1 MRNGL
6 QIRGQA
12 MTYIQN
18 HFCKSMVDADLF
30 LLQVCS
36 TQLQQSTVLKTILEQ
51 FQTLH
56 WLSLSQHPPVAINRP
71 NYRDQEQELKMVES
85 CLIFLVS
92 LLSLRTNL
100 GLSEE
105 NLAKLEMVSLL
116 CMGDKTHSLLY
127 EHMPEKS
134 GNSLPVELFDEV
146 LKEVA
151 EYTGPRSDQ
160 SGNMQPGMYKP
171 RSHVWEELFDPI
183 YVLLRAVHRREF
195 QTSIERF
202 NEFAKSRYDNP
213 SKQSPDEKQRAKT
226 VQSPWPPWRL
236 PADVDEGFED
246 PRRLLQSKYCH
257 GFIFNLLWKCAND
270 GNSMNEANKNLSP
283 EGSIGCGNGNVSTS
297 SSNDFIT
304 SLAIHLLE
312 LAITFPDTNSNQG
325 YSGKEIAAITKPW
338 IMIHEALDLEFDTWY
353 PTDWLS
359 ANVRHNVS
367 TIFTQSSSKSIRPAR
382 PTRTPANRI
391 GSLLEGPS
399 LTRSLTVQNDGFN
412 QAIGIAPIN
421 EIEGIPAFHSMEIDQ
436 ISDVSDLEEPT
447 EPYSIETP
455 TGEPDRSQAFSNA
468 MQTNDV
474 IGAAA
479 LPMISEQTVTETAV
493 AVAITNNTALSGEG
507 RSGRRST
514 SNEGPP
520 ETRRSIPYNQPL
532 AITGPPYTGSMEIVP
547 ATSVSVSASTS
558 RNAGSHTVSNRSAP
572 PQTNDPEMARLIAEY
587 TRGQAQLYAAG
598 STSSNASTIHLSDSE
613 QSKKERGVITVNESI
628 ISLLLKLHSKYSRRP
643 DSYIP
648 ISERTGFS
656 TKEEYRK
663 SRVGDACFF
672 IEKVLDLICELDE
685 SCLQSVVME
694 RKSLWPHYHA
704 REAEKDE
711 EKEREEAVA
720 KKRRAKERQRQMLEQ
735 MAQQRRRFM
744 EGHKMQDSVAKEQ
757 ESASSSLHTDSS
769 NSSIRP
775 ETYNT
780 STPNTF
786 ATSSSTTQS
795 SNTSMSEQDHEIQ
808 SDNLHVDEINLRQ
821 GNMNVPQDHNISGSM
836 FGTTS
841 SNIENSSAETQYMQ
855 PSKMGPECNSPHS
868 FGTESEMPTRRVQEY
883 TCCHCLMQE
892 PASEERPM
900 GLVTLIQSTS
910 VLAHKHVSNE
920 NLVLPTSSQEERELP
935 HALSKSLG
943 AEYNDMYNELSN
955 AFSQRMALLSTNRGW
970 KRGVHIQSCGHHM
983 HFDCRQSYC
992 ETLKQQQQVRIPRDQ
1007 PLDTDNGEFICPV
1020 CRQMANSLLPVPPE
1034 AQGLPVTLFPHNE
1047 SDRMNAIAKS
1057 IYSML
1062 REESVNLTQG
1072 ATPLRAEMS
1081 RIMEFVSKITY
1092 ENNTSPQGFYPNEL
1106 VCNIL
1111 GSIARTNLELDVVQR
1126 GGTLAQ
1132 KTSTNI
1138 FTSPASSP
1146 SAINTN
1152 KTKFCFAPLM
1162 HVLSIHMKIIASMSS
1177 VDVFETGP
1185 QSQAMGQQ
1193 TTSKIITSLSEEW
1206 GFLTGL
1212 LQNSLD
1218 SQQMI
1223 NSLSNAQNTTKSITA
1238 STRGATK
1245 QNKIPLLMQDP
1256 LAVLLHYVLLLPVN
1270 IDAAYFVIITRAC
1283 YNMMLS
1289 QVLLRLCT
1297 RSLTKRQREIMTGQ
1311 IAPTHR
1317 GNSGASGNLL
1327 FYLRKIIS
1335 YIETTHLFDDVE
1347 DVPFQGIKVTKTEFA

>member
-1 MRNGL
+1 MSNLFIFFQAAFYEIMHGLWVRNGL

-30 LLQVCS
+30 LLQVCT

-51 FQTLH
+51 FQIMH
-56 WLSLSQHPPVAINRP
+56 WLSLSPHPQLPGNRP
-71 NYRDQEQELKMVES
+71 NYRDQEQELKMIES
-85 CLIFLVS
+85 CLIFMVS

-100 GLSEE
+100 GLDEE
-105 NLAKLEMVSLL
+105 HLARLEMVSLL
-116 CMGDKTHSLLY
+116 CMGDKTHSLLH

-134 GNSLPVELFDEV
+134 GNSIPVELFDEQ
-146 LKEVA
+146 LKDVA
-151 EYTGPRSDQ
+151 EYSGPRSDQ
-160 SGNMQPGMYKP
+160 SGNMQPGMYRPKP
-171 RSHVWEELFDPI
+171 HVWEELFDPI

-202 NEFAKSRYDNP
+202 NEFAKSRFDSSTNP
-213 SKQSPDEKQRAKT
+213 TPDEKARAKT

-236 PADVDEGFED
+236 PTKVDEGFED
-246 PRRLLQSKYCH
+246 PRRLLQSKFCH
-257 GFIFNLLWKCAND
+257 GFIFNILWKCVND
-270 GNSMNEANKNLSP
+270 GTNMMDGANNKDGSGWKPAEGNS
-283 EGSIGCGNGNVSTS
+283 STS

-312 LAITFPDTNSNQG
+312 LTLTFPDANSENN

-338 IMIHEALDLEFDTWY
+338 IMIHEAIDLEFDTWY

-359 ANVRHNVS
+359 ANVRHTVS
-367 TIFTQSSSKSIRPAR
+367 TIFTQSASNSVRPAR
-382 PTRTPANRI
+382 SSRVPPNRLS
-391 GSLLEGPS
+391 SLLEGTAQRSIRFDS
-399 LTRSLTVQNDGFN
+399 L
-412 QAIGIAPIN
+412 A
-421 EIEGIPAFHSMEIDQ
+421 IPAINSMEIDQ

-455 TGEPDRSQAFSNA
+455 TGEHDRTQAFA
-468 MQTNDV
+468 MQTEQAS
-474 IGAAA
+474 GASA
-479 LPMISEQTVTETAV
+479 LPMNSETAV
-493 AVAITNNTALSGEG
+493 AVTISENSGV
-507 RSGRRST
+507 T
-514 SNEGPP
+514 DDGPP

-547 ATSVSVSASTS
+547 ANSASTS
-558 RNAGSHTVSNRSAP
+558 NTSSRNLINHPVTNRSAP
-572 PQTNDPEMARLIAEY
+572 PPTNDPEMARLIAEY
-587 TRGQAQLYAAG
+587 QRGQAQLFAQGASSTG
-598 STSSNASTIHLSDSE
+598 TSSAAINMSDSAAN
-613 QSKKERGVITVNESI
+613 KKERGVIVVNESI
-628 ISLLLKLHSKYSRRP
+628 ISILLKLHSKYSRRP
-643 DSYIP
+643 DSYVP
-648 ISERTGFS
+648 LPERSGFS
-656 TKEEYRK
+656 VTPEYRK

-672 IEKVLDLICELDE
+672 IEKVLDLICELDDA
-685 SCLQSVVME
+685 CLQSIVME

-711 EKEREEAVA
+711 EKEREEAIA
-720 KKRRAKERQRQMLEQ
+720 KKRRAKERQRLMLEQ

-744 EGHKMQDSVAKEQ
+744 EGHKMQDSAAMEQ
-757 ESASSSLHTDSS
+757 DSGNGKVEQDSIFNTTNMTTLPGGSGTSPFTS
-769 NSSIRP
+769 NSSTAP
-775 ETYNT
+775 QTSLPSTNT
-780 STPNTF
+780 SE
-786 ATSSSTTQS
+786 QS
-795 SNTSMSEQDHEIQ
+795 QEIQ
-808 SDNLHVDEINLRQ
+808 SEHSHSAQVHQ
-821 GNMNVPQDHNISGSM
+821 GANIPLNTSNSSTPFGSQS
-836 FGTTS
+836 S
-841 SNIENSSAETQYMQ
+841 SNQ
-855 PSKMGPECNSPHS
+855 PPNAGNFPDPHS
-868 FGTESEMPTRRVQEY
+868 MRSDGNNFQSFRSRSERVTRQIQEY
-883 TCCHCLMQE
+883 TCCHCLLQE
-892 PASEERPM
+892 AASEERPM

-920 NLVLPTSSQEERELP
+920 NLVLPTNAQEEHELP

-943 AEYNDMYNELSN
+943 SEYNDMYTELSN

-1034 AQGLPVTLFPHNE
+1034 AQGLPVTIFPHNE
-1047 SDRMNAIAKS
+1047 SDRMIAIAKS
-1057 IYSML
+1057 IYTML
-1062 REESVNLTQG
+1062 KEESVNLTQG

-1132 KTSTNI
+1132 KAPSNI

-1146 SAINTN
+1146 SALNTN

-1177 VDVFETGP
+1177 VDVFE
-1185 QSQAMGQQ
+1185 QAGTPSATPQQ
-1193 TTSKIITSLSEEW
+1193 TMSTKIITSLSEEW
-1206 GFLTGL
+1206 GFLTGQ
-1212 LQNSLD
+1212 LQD
-1218 SQQMI
+1218 SQKMYD
-1223 NSLSNAQNTTKSITA
+1223 SLSRSQNPTTSL
-1238 STRGATK
+1238 ATSSQGVVK

-1270 IDAAYFVIITRAC
+1270 IDA
-1283 YNMMLS
+1283 
-1289 QVLLRLCT
+1289 
-1297 RSLTKRQREIMTGQ
+1297 
-1311 IAPTHR
+1311 
-1317 GNSGASGNLL
+1317 GN
-1327 FYLRKIIS
+1327 IS
-1335 YIETTHLFDDVE
+1335 
-1347 DVPFQGIKVTKTEFA
+1347 

>member
-1 MRNGL
+1 MHGLWVRNGL

-30 LLQVCS
+30 LLQVCT

-51 FQTLH
+51 FQIMH
-56 WLSLSQHPPVAINRP
+56 WLSLSPHPQLPSNRP
-71 NYRDQEQELKMVES
+71 NYRDQEQELKMIES

-100 GLSEE
+100 GLDEE
-105 NLAKLEMVSLL
+105 HLARLEMVSLL
-116 CMGDKTHSLLY
+116 CMGDKTHSLLH

-134 GNSLPVELFDEV
+134 GNSIPIELFDEQ
-146 LKEVA
+146 LKDVA
-151 EYTGPRSDQ
+151 EYSGPRSDQ
-160 SGNMQPGMYKP
+160 SGNMQPGMYRP
-171 RSHVWEELFDPI
+171 RPHVWEELFDPI

-202 NEFAKSRYDNP
+202 NEFAKSRFDSSSNP
-213 SKQSPDEKQRAKT
+213 TPDEKARAKT

-236 PADVDEGFED
+236 PTKVDEGFED

-257 GFIFNLLWKCAND
+257 GFIFNVLWKCVND
-270 GNSMNEANKNLSP
+270 GSMMDSNKSASA
-283 EGSIGCGNGNVSTS
+283 EGSNGCGNGSMGTS

-312 LAITFPDTNSNQG
+312 LALTFPDQTSDKN

-338 IMIHEALDLEFDTWY
+338 IMIHEAIDLEFDTWY

-359 ANVRHNVS
+359 ANVRHTVS
-367 TIFTQSSSKSIRPAR
+367 TIFTQSSSKSVRPAR
-382 PTRTPANRI
+382 SGRMPTNRL
-391 GSLLEGPS
+391 GSLLEGPL
-399 LTRSLTVQNDGFN
+399 LTRSLAVQHEGNNQTGIIASINDM
-412 QAIGIAPIN
+412 
-421 EIEGIPAFHSMEIDQ
+421 ESIPAFNSMEIDQ

-455 TGEPDRSQAFSNA
+455 TGEHDRMQAFA
-468 MQTNDV
+468 MQTNQAS
-474 IGAAA
+474 GASA
-479 LPMISEQTVTETAV
+479 LPMNTENAV
-493 AVAITNNTALSGEG
+493 AVTISENSGV
-507 RSGRRST
+507 T
-514 SNEGPP
+514 DDGPP

-547 ATSVSVSASTS
+547 ANNTSNSNTSS
-558 RNAGSHTVSNRSAP
+558 RNINHPVTNRSAP

-587 TRGQAQLYAAG
+587 QRGQAQLFAAG
-598 STSSNASTIHLSDSE
+598 APSSSGPSAAINMSDGVAN
-613 QSKKERGVITVNESI
+613 KKERGVIVINESL
-628 ISLLLKLHSKYSRRP
+628 ISILLKLHSKYSRRP
-643 DSYIP
+643 DSYVP
-648 ISERTGFS
+648 LPERSGFS
-656 TKEEYRK
+656 VTPEYRK

-672 IEKVLDLICELDE
+672 IEKVLDLICEVDE
-685 SCLQSVVME
+685 ACLQSIVAE

-711 EKEREEAVA
+711 EKEREEAIA

-744 EGHKMQDSVAKEQ
+744 EGHKLQDSGAMEQ
-757 ESASSSLHTDSS
+757 DPGSGKGEQDSS
-769 NSSIRP
+769 F
-775 ETYNT
+775 NT
-780 STPNTF
+780 SSRTNLPGGSGSSPFSPNSTTASQTSMPSTNISEQNQEIQPEHF
-786 ATSSSTTQS
+786 QSAQVHQGANVSLNTSSSGSTFNSQS
-795 SNTSMSEQDHEIQ
+795 SNNRLPNVGDCEDTENMRSE
-808 SDNLHVDEINLRQ
+808 
-821 GNMNVPQDHNISGSM
+821 
-836 FGTTS
+836 S
-841 SNIENSSAETQYMQ
+841 SNFQSSR
-855 PSKMGPECNSPHS
+855 NR
-868 FGTESEMPTRRVQEY
+868 SERITRQLQEY
-883 TCCHCLMQE
+883 TCCHCLLQE
-892 PASEERPM
+892 AASEERPM

-920 NLVLPTSSQEERELP
+920 NLVLPTNSQEEHELP

-943 AEYNDMYNELSN
+943 SEYNDMYTELSN

-1034 AQGLPVTLFPHNE
+1034 AQGLPVTIFPHNE
-1047 SDRMNAIAKS
+1047 SDRMIAIAKS

-1126 GGTLAQ
+1126 GGTLSQ
-1132 KTSTNI
+1132 KTPTNI

-1146 SAINTN
+1146 NQSNTN

-1177 VDVFETGP
+1177 VDVFEQPGS
-1185 QSQAMGQQ
+1185 QSASSMSQQ
-1193 TTSKIITSLSEEW
+1193 TMSTKIITSLSEEW
-1206 GFLTGL
+1206 GFLTGQ
-1212 LQNSLD
+1212 LQD
-1218 SQQMI
+1218 SQKMF
-1223 NSLSNAQNTTKSITA
+1223 NSLSRNQNPTTSV
-1238 STRGATK
+1238 ATSSHGVVK

-1270 IDAAYFVIITRAC
+1270 IDTGKYINMLCNYFDIFWLNCI
-1283 YNMMLS
+1283 
-1289 QVLLRLCT
+1289 
-1297 RSLTKRQREIMTGQ
+1297 
-1311 IAPTHR
+1311 
-1317 GNSGASGNLL
+1317 
-1327 FYLRKIIS
+1327 
-1335 YIETTHLFDDVE
+1335 
-1347 DVPFQGIKVTKTEFA
+1347 

>member
-1 MRNGL
+1 MQGLWVRNGL

-30 LLQVCS
+30 LLQVCT

-51 FQTLH
+51 FQIMH
-56 WLSLSQHPPVAINRP
+56 WLSLSPHPQLPSSRP
-71 NYRDQEQELKMVES
+71 NYRDQEQELKMIES

-92 LLSLRTNL
+92 VLSLRTNL
-100 GLSEE
+100 GLEE
-105 NLAKLEMVSLL
+105 AELAKLEMVSLL
-116 CMGDKTHSLLY
+116 CMGDKTHSLLH

-134 GNSLPVELFDEV
+134 GNSIPVELFDEQ
-146 LKEVA
+146 LKDVA
-151 EYTGPRSDQ
+151 EYSGPRSDQ
-160 SGNMQPGMYKP
+160 SGNMQPGMYRP
-171 RSHVWEELFDPI
+171 RPQVWEELYDPI

-202 NEFAKSRYDNP
+202 NEFAKSKFDSSPNP
-213 SKQSPDEKQRAKT
+213 TPDQKARAKT

-236 PADVDEGFED
+236 PKKVDEGFED
-246 PRRLLQSKYCH
+246 PRRLLQSKFCH
-257 GFIFNLLWKCAND
+257 GFIFNVLWKCVND
-270 GNSMNEANKNLSP
+270 GGNMMD
-283 EGSIGCGNGNVSTS
+283 GSKGADGSKYGNGNMGS
-297 SSNDFIT
+297 SNSNDFIT

-312 LAITFPDTNSNQG
+312 LTLTFPDANSDKN

-338 IMIHEALDLEFDTWY
+338 IMIHEAIDLEFDTWY

-359 ANVRHNVS
+359 ANVRHTVS
-367 TIFTQSSSKSIRPAR
+367 TIFTHSSSKSVRPAR
-382 PTRTPANRI
+382 SGRMPTNRL

-399 LTRSLTVQNDGFN
+399 LTRSLAVQHEGNN
-412 QAIGIAPIN
+412 QTGIIAPIN
-421 EIEGIPAFHSMEIDQ
+421 DMESIPAFNSMEIDQ

-455 TGEPDRSQAFSNA
+455 TGEHDRTQAFA
-468 MQTNDV
+468 MQTNQAS
-474 IGAAA
+474 GASA
-479 LPMISEQTVTETAV
+479 LPMSSETAV
-493 AVAITNNTALSGEG
+493 AVTISENAGVTDD
-507 RSGRRST
+507 
-514 SNEGPP
+514 GPP

-547 ATSVSVSASTS
+547 ANNTSNSNTSS
-558 RNAGSHTVSNRSAP
+558 RNMINHPVTNRSAP
-572 PQTNDPEMARLIAEY
+572 PPTNDPEMARLIAEY
-587 TRGQAQLYAAG
+587 QRGQAQLFAAG
-598 STSSNASTIHLSDSE
+598 ASTSGASAAIGVDGASN
-613 QSKKERGVITVNESI
+613 KKERGVINVNESI
-628 ISLLLKLHSKYSRRP
+628 ISILLKLHSKYSRRP
-643 DSYIP
+643 DSYVP
-648 ISERTGFS
+648 LPERSGFS
-656 TKEEYRK
+656 VSPEYRK

-685 SCLQSVVME
+685 ACLQSIAME
-694 RKSLWPHYHA
+694 RKSIWPHYHA

-711 EKEREEAVA
+711 EKEKEEAIA

-735 MAQQRRRFM
+735 MAQQRRRFENNNKLQDSM
-744 EGHKMQDSVAKEQ
+744 EQDSVPSKAEQ
-757 ESASSSLHTDSS
+757 DSSFNTTSTNNLPGASGSSPFAS
-769 NSSIRP
+769 NSSM
-775 ETYNT
+775 T
-780 STPNTF
+780 SQ
-786 ATSSSTTQS
+786 TSHSSV
-795 SNTSMSEQDHEIQ
+795 NMSEQRNDTQ
-808 SDNLHVDEINLRQ
+808 SEHLQSSQTQQGANMPPYNSSTPFGSQSTSNLPQNI
-821 GNMNVPQDHNISGSM
+821 GNMSD
-836 FGTTS
+836 TS
-841 SNIENSSAETQYMQ
+841 DMRSDGNNFQ
-855 PSKMGPECNSPHS
+855 S
-868 FGTESEMPTRRVQEY
+868 FKSRTERVTRQIQEY
-883 TCCHCLMQE
+883 TCCHCLLQE
-892 PASEERPM
+892 AASEERPM

-920 NLVLPTSSQEERELP
+920 NLVLPTNAQEEHELP
-935 HALSKSLG
+935 HALSQSLG
-943 AEYNDMYNELSN
+943 SEYNDMYTELSN

-1034 AQGLPVTLFPHNE
+1034 AQGLPVTIFPHNE
-1047 SDRMNAIAKS
+1047 SDRMMAIARS

-1062 REESVNLTQG
+1062 SEESVNLTQG

-1092 ENNTSPQGFYPNEL
+1092 ENHTSPQGFYPNEL

-1132 KTSTNI
+1132 KTQSNI

-1146 SAINTN
+1146 SALNTN

-1177 VDVFETGP
+1177 VDVFEQPGSP
-1185 QSQAMGQQ
+1185 AASPQQ
-1193 TTSKIITSLSEEW
+1193 TMSTKIISALSEEW
-1206 GFLTGL
+1206 GFLTGQL
-1212 LQNSLD
+1212 KD
-1218 SQQMI
+1218 SQQKMFD
-1223 NSLSNAQNTTKSITA
+1223 SLSRSQNPTTSL
-1238 STRGATK
+1238 ATSSPGIVK

-1270 IDAAYFVIITRAC
+1270 IDA
-1283 YNMMLS
+1283 
-1289 QVLLRLCT
+1289 
-1297 RSLTKRQREIMTGQ
+1297 
-1311 IAPTHR
+1311 
-1317 GNSGASGNLL
+1317 GNRNSFLIL
-1327 FYLRKIIS
+1327 
-1335 YIETTHLFDDVE
+1335 
-1347 DVPFQGIKVTKTEFA
+1347 

>member
-1 MRNGL
+1 MFLFQAAFYEIMHGLWVRNGL

-30 LLQVCS
+30 LLQVCT

-51 FQTLH
+51 FQIMH
-56 WLSLSQHPPVAINRP
+56 WLSLSPHPQLPSNRP
-71 NYRDQEQELKMVES
+71 NYRDQEQELKMIES

-100 GLSEE
+100 GLDEE
-105 NLAKLEMVSLL
+105 HLARLEMVSLL
-116 CMGDKTHSLLY
+116 CMGDKTHSLLH

-134 GNSLPVELFDEV
+134 GNSIPIELFDEQ
-146 LKEVA
+146 LKDVA
-151 EYTGPRSDQ
+151 EYSGPRSDQ
-160 SGNMQPGMYKP
+160 SGNMQPGMYRP
-171 RSHVWEELFDPI
+171 RPHVWEELFDPI

-202 NEFAKSRYDNP
+202 NEFAKSRFDSSPNP
-213 SKQSPDEKQRAKT
+213 TPDERARAKT

-236 PADVDEGFED
+236 PTNVDEGFED
-246 PRRLLQSKYCH
+246 PRRLLQSKFCH
-257 GFIFNLLWKCAND
+257 GFIFNVLWKCVND
-270 GNSMNEANKNLSP
+270 GGNMMDGSKNADGSKYGNGSMN
-283 EGSIGCGNGNVSTS
+283 TS

-312 LAITFPDTNSNQG
+312 LTLTFPDANSDKS

-338 IMIHEALDLEFDTWY
+338 IMIHEAIDLEFDTWY

-359 ANVRHNVS
+359 ANVRHTVS
-367 TIFTQSSSKSIRPAR
+367 TIFTQSSSKSVRPAR
-382 PTRTPANRI
+382 PGRGPTNRL

-399 LTRSLTVQNDGFN
+399 LTRSLAVQHEGSNHTGIIASINDM
-412 QAIGIAPIN
+412 
-421 EIEGIPAFHSMEIDQ
+421 ESIPAFNSMEIDQ

-455 TGEPDRSQAFSNA
+455 TGEHDRTHAFA
-468 MQTNDV
+468 MQTNQAS
-474 IGAAA
+474 GASA
-479 LPMISEQTVTETAV
+479 LPMNSETAV
-493 AVAITNNTALSGEG
+493 AVTISENSGV
-507 RSGRRST
+507 T
-514 SNEGPP
+514 DDGPP

-547 ATSVSVSASTS
+547 ANNITNSNTSS
-558 RNAGSHTVSNRSAP
+558 RNLINHPVTNRSAP
-572 PQTNDPEMARLIAEY
+572 PPTNDPEMARLIAEY
-587 TRGQAQLYAAG
+587 QRGQAQLFASGA
-598 STSSNASTIHLSDSE
+598 STSGTSAAINMSDSAA
-613 QSKKERGVITVNESI
+613 SKKEREVINVNESL
-628 ISLLLKLHSKYSRRP
+628 ISILLKLHSKYSRRP
-643 DSYIP
+643 DSYVP
-648 ISERTGFS
+648 LPERSGFS
-656 TKEEYRK
+656 VTPEYRK

-685 SCLQSVVME
+685 ACLQSIVMA

-711 EKEREEAVA
+711 EKEREEAIA

-744 EGHKMQDSVAKEQ
+744 EGHKLQDSGAMEQ
-757 ESASSSLHTDSS
+757 DSGPSKVEQDSSFNTTSMNNLPGGSSS
-769 NSSIRP
+769 NSFAS
-775 ETYNT
+775 NT
-780 STPNTF
+780 STAPQTSQPSAMSEQSHGMQSDHSQSARVHQGSNLPSN
-786 ATSSSTTQS
+786 TSSSSAPFGSQS
-795 SNTSMSEQDHEIQ
+795 NDSLPPNI
-808 SDNLHVDEINLRQ
+808 
-821 GNMNVPQDHNISGSM
+821 GNFPD
-836 FGTTS
+836 
-841 SNIENSSAETQYMQ
+841 A
-855 PSKMGPECNSPHS
+855 
-868 FGTESEMPTRRVQEY
+868 SEMRSEGNNFQSFTGRTERVTRQIQEY
-883 TCCHCLMQE
+883 TCCHCLLQE
-892 PASEERPM
+892 AASEERPM

-920 NLVLPTSSQEERELP
+920 NLVLPTNAQEEHELP

-943 AEYNDMYNELSN
+943 SEYNDMYTELSN

-1034 AQGLPVTLFPHNE
+1034 AQGLPVTIFPHNE
-1047 SDRMNAIAKS
+1047 SDRMMAIARS

-1062 REESVNLTQG
+1062 SEESVNLTQG

-1092 ENNTSPQGFYPNEL
+1092 ENHASPHGFYPNEL

-1132 KTSTNI
+1132 KTQSNI

-1146 SAINTN
+1146 SALNTN

-1177 VDVFETGP
+1177 VDVFE
-1185 QSQAMGQQ
+1185 QAGSPAASPQQ
-1193 TTSKIITSLSEEW
+1193 TMSTKIIISFSEEW
-1206 GFLTGL
+1206 GFLTGQ
-1212 LQNSLD
+1212 LQD
-1218 SQQMI
+1218 SQQKMFD
-1223 NSLSNAQNTTKSITA
+1223 SLSRTQNPTTSLA
-1238 STRGATK
+1238 PSTQGVVK

-1270 IDAAYFVIITRAC
+1270 IDA
-1283 YNMMLS
+1283 
-1289 QVLLRLCT
+1289 
-1297 RSLTKRQREIMTGQ
+1297 G
-1311 IAPTHR
+1311 
-1317 GNSGASGNLL
+1317 
-1327 FYLRKIIS
+1327 KI
-1335 YIETTHLFDDVE
+1335 
-1347 DVPFQGIKVTKTEFA
+1347 

>member
-1 MRNGL
+1 MHGLWVRNGL

-51 FQTLH
+51 FQIIH
-56 WLSLSQHPPVAINRP
+56 WLSLSPHPPLSANRP
-71 NYRDQEQELKMVES
+71 NYRDQEQELKMIES

-100 GLSEE
+100 GLSETD
-105 NLAKLEMVSLL
+105 LARLEMVSLL
-116 CMGDKTHSLLY
+116 CMSDKTHSLLY

-171 RSHVWEELFDPI
+171 RPHVWEELFDPI

-202 NEFAKSRYDNP
+202 NEFAKGRYDN
-213 SKQSPDEKQRAKT
+213 STKQSPEEKQRAKT

-236 PADVDEGFED
+236 PTKVDEGFED

-257 GFIFNLLWKCAND
+257 GFIFNLIYKCVND
-270 GNSMNEANKNLSP
+270 GSSATDGNKNSST
-283 EGSIGCGNGNVSTS
+283 EGGIGCGNGNMSTS
-297 SSNDFIT
+297 TSNDFIT

-312 LAITFPDTNSNQG
+312 LALTFPDANSNKSC
-325 YSGKEIAAITKPW
+325 SGKEIAAITKPW
-338 IMIHEALDLEFDTWY
+338 IMIHEAIDLEFDTWY

-359 ANVRHNVS
+359 ANVRHSVS
-367 TIFTQSSSKSIRPAR
+367 TIFTQSSSKSVRPAR
-382 PTRTPANRI
+382 PTRTPSNRI
-391 GSLLEGPS
+391 GSLLEGSS
-399 LTRSLTVQNDGFN
+399 LTRSLAVQHDSNNQTGVISSINDMDSTSV
-412 QAIGIAPIN
+412 
-421 EIEGIPAFHSMEIDQ
+421 FHSMEIDQ

-455 TGEPDRSQAFSNA
+455 TGEQDRTLAFSNA
-468 MQTNDV
+468 MQPNHSA
-474 IGAAA
+474 GAAA
-479 LPMISEQTVTETAV
+479 LPMISDQSISETAIAVTISNSSNVTEEGD
-493 AVAITNNTALSGEG
+493 NTRSTILGEG
-507 RSGRRST
+507 A
-514 SNEGPP
+514 P

-532 AITGPPYTGSMEIVP
+532 AITGPPYTGTMEIVP
-547 ATSVSVSASTS
+547 ANNASGSTATSHNVTNHSI
-558 RNAGSHTVSNRSAP
+558 NNRSAP
-572 PQTNDPEMARLIAEY
+572 PHTNDPEMARLIAEY
-587 TRGQAQLYAAG
+587 TRGQAQLYATG
-598 STSSNASTIHLSDSE
+598 TTSSGTSAAIACACSQPCRVHLPDATR
-613 QSKKERGVITVNESI
+613 SKKERDVIVVNESI
-628 ISLLLKLHSKYSRRP
+628 ISLLLKLHSNYTRRP
-643 DSYIP
+643 DSYVP

-656 TKEEYRK
+656 VTEEYRK
-663 SRVGDACFF
+663 SRVGGACFF
-672 IEKVLDLICELDE
+672 IEKVLDLICDIDE
-685 SCLQSVVME
+685 SCLQSVVAE

-711 EKEREEAVA
+711 EREREEAVA

-735 MAQQRRRFM
+735 MAQQRQRFI
-744 EGHKMQDSVAKEQ
+744 EGHKMQDSGVMEQ
-757 ESASSSLHTDSS
+757 EGATGRIDQESNFPTLNRSEAHSPFAS
-769 NSSIRP
+769 NSS
-775 ETYNT
+775 T
-780 STPNTF
+780 
-786 ATSSSTTQS
+786 TTQ
-795 SNTSMSEQDHEIQ
+795 TSISTNHPEHNQEIQ
-808 SDNLHVDEINLRQ
+808 SENSHFAQIHQ
-821 GNMNVPQDHNISGSM
+821 GANN
-836 FGTTS
+836 
-841 SNIENSSAETQYMQ
+841 SNITINATSGPVFESHSTDHVHQ
-855 PSKMGPECNSPHS
+855 SKDSKFSHTTNLGPEGDGSHS
-868 FGTESEMPTRRVQEY
+868 FRNRTERPIRPVQEY
-883 TCCHCLMQE
+883 TCCHCLIEE

-910 VLAHKHVSNE
+910 VLAHKHVSSE
-920 NLVLPTSSQEERELP
+920 NLVLPTNLQEERELP
-935 HALSKSLG
+935 HALGKSLG
-943 AEYNDMYNELSN
+943 VENNDMYTELSN

-992 ETLKQQQQVRIPRDQ
+992 ETLKTQQQQLRMTRDQ
-1007 PLDTDNGEFICPV
+1007 PLDTDNGEFICPL

-1034 AQGLPVTLFPHNE
+1034 AQGLPVTIFPHNE
-1047 SDRMNAIAKS
+1047 SDRMIAIAKS

-1126 GGTLAQ
+1126 GGTLSQ
-1132 KTSTNI
+1132 KSASSI
-1138 FTSPASSP
+1138 FSPASSP
-1146 SAINTN
+1146 SAMNTN

-1177 VDVFETGP
+1177 VDVFETVP
-1185 QSQAMGQQ
+1185 PTQAMGQQ
-1193 TTSKIITSLSEEW
+1193 TMSTKIITSLSEEW
-1206 GFLTGL
+1206 GFLTGQ

-1218 SQQMI
+1218 SQQMV
-1223 NSLSNAQNTTKSITA
+1223 NSLSRSQNPTTSITTT
-1238 STRGATK
+1238 SHRIIK

-1256 LAVLLHYVLLLPVN
+1256 VAVLLHYVLLLPVN
-1270 IDAAYFVIITRAC
+1270 ID
-1283 YNMMLS
+1283 
-1289 QVLLRLCT
+1289 
-1297 RSLTKRQREIMTGQ
+1297 TG
-1311 IAPTHR
+1311 
-1317 GNSGASGNLL
+1317 
-1327 FYLRKIIS
+1327 K
-1335 YIETTHLFDDVE
+1335 
-1347 DVPFQGIKVTKTEFA
+1347 